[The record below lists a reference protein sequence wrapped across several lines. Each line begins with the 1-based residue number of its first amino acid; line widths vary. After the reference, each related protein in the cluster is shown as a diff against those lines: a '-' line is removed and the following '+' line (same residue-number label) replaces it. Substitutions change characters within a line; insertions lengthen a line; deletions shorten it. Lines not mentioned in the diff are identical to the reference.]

1 MRAATPVELDTMTID
16 AHNMRSHRHGGFSL
30 PEAMLALVLLAMAA
44 AGVLLPFAG
53 GASVQAEGMHESLGA
68 GLANDLLE
76 RIIRTPFTQIM
87 AAPPNGWNGYGE
99 TQGQIKDARGTT
111 FTDPIYANYSRE
123 VTCASDPAQP
133 YFILVT
139 VRVSY
144 LGQPVAEVNRLIS
157 E

>member
-1 MRAATPVELDTMTID
+1 MTID
-16 AHNMRSHRHGGFSL
+16 AHNTRSHSHGGFSL

-44 AGVLLPFAG
+44 AGVLLPFAD

-68 GLANDLLE
+68 GLANDLIE
-76 RIIRTPFTQIM
+76 QIVATPFDLIVGRY
-87 AAPPNGWNGYGE
+87 NYVE
-99 TQGQIKDARGTT
+99 LQGQIKDASGTT

-123 VTCASDPAQP
+123 VTCASDPAQR

-139 VRVSY
+139 VRVLY
-144 LGQPVAEVNRLIS
+144 LGQPVAVVNRLIS